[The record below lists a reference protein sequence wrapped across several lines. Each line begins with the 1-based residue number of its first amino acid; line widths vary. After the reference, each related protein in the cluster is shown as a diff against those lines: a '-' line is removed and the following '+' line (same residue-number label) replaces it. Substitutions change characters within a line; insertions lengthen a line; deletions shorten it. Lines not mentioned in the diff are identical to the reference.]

1 MSDKSIDLAAR
12 AASGDHRAVESL
24 LERHVEGLVPYL
36 ARRAGR
42 LLLARETP
50 EDLAQS
56 ICREVLEHGP
66 QYRFEDDDA
75 FRRWLYATALRKI
88 KDRYRYH
95 RSGKRDAMRD
105 ADATVGGVAEQDTPS
120 RVAADR
126 EGLDRIL
133 RAIDDLP
140 ARDRELVLMSR
151 VEKLSHADM
160 AERLEIT
167 ESHSRTLLARAM
179 VKVTRRVAD
188 LED

>member
-1 MSDKSIDLAAR
+1 MSDSSVDLAKR
-12 AASGDHRAVESL
+12 AASGDTGAVDLL
-24 LERHVEGLVPYL
+24 LERHVAGLVPYL

-66 QYRFEDDDA
+66 GYQFEDDEA
-75 FRRWLYATALRKI
+75 FKRWLYATAMRKI

-95 RSGKRDAMRD
+95 RSGKRDALRE
-105 ADATVGGVAEQDTPS
+105 ADATAGGVATPDTPS
-120 RVAADR
+120 KAAAER
-126 EGLDRIL
+126 ESIELIL

-140 ARDRELVLMSR
+140 ARDRELVLLAR
-151 VEKLSHADM
+151 IEKLSHAEI
-160 AERLEIT
+160 AERLGIT
-167 ESHSRTLLARAM
+167 ETHSRTLLARAM
-179 VKVTRRVAD
+179 VQVSRRVAD